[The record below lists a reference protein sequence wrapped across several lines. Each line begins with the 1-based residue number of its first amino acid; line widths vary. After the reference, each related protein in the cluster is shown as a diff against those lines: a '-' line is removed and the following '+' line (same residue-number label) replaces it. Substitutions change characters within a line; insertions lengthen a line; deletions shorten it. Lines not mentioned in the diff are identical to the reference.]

1 MKANSLN
8 LTTQNIPTLI
18 KQLAIPA
25 SVGMFFNT
33 MYNVVDTFYA
43 GLISTQAISAL
54 TLSFMIFF
62 LIIGFGYG
70 FSSAITALLGN
81 ALGKRKYKLASIY
94 AHKGLI
100 FVPIIGLGLSI
111 IGYFFA
117 PNLFILLG
125 AKEEYLQL
133 SLDYINPILFGAV
146 FFMFNFSLNSILVAT
161 GDTKTYRNSLIFGF
175 FANLIFNPL
184 FMYGFLFIPAMGIKG
199 IAFATVLIQVIN
211 MFYLF
216 YKVLQTKL
224 IHFEKLKYFIPN
236 IRIYK
241 QFLLQGIP
249 SSLNMLT
256 MAIGSL
262 ILTYFVSHYGV
273 FAVAGYGI
281 GYRVEQ
287 LMLLPALGLSTAVL
301 ALVSNNFGAKKY
313 DRVIETMKVSLK
325 YGFII
330 STVGIV
336 TLTLLGRFIISFFD
350 SNPIVVNFGV
360 EYLLIEIWIFYAYV
374 ILFVCVSTLQ
384 AIKQPKMLLYIGLYR
399 QIFAKLIISY
409 LIVKYFELDFIYLWF
424 GILFMI
430 YSAAIFAY
438 FYTNN
443 LLKKLINTSL

>member
-1 MKANSLN
+1 MRKNSQT
-8 LTTQNIPTLI
+8 LTTQSIPALI

-25 SVGMFFNT
+25 SIGMFFNT

-81 ALGKRKYKLASIY
+81 ALGKKRYKLASIY

-100 FVPIIGLGLSI
+100 FVPLIGLTLSI

-117 PNLFILLG
+117 PSLFMFLG
-125 AKEEYLQL
+125 AKDEYLQI
-133 SLDYINPILFGAV
+133 SLDYINPILFGAI
-146 FFMFNFSLNSILVAT
+146 FFMFNFSLNSILIAT

-175 FANLIFNPL
+175 FANLALNPL
-184 FMYGFLFIPAMGIKG
+184 FMYGFLFVPAMGIKG
-199 IAFATVLIQVIN
+199 IAFATVLIQIIN

-224 IHFEKLKYFIPN
+224 IHFDKLEYFIPN
-236 IRIYK
+236 LRIYK
-241 QFLLQGIP
+241 LFFTHGIP

-262 ILTYFVSHYGV
+262 ILTYFVSHYGIQ
-273 FAVAGYGI
+273 AVAGYGI

-313 DRVIETMKVSLK
+313 DRVIETLKVSLK

-330 STVGIV
+330 ATVGIIF
-336 TLTLLGRFIISFFD
+336 LTILGRLIISLFD
-350 SNPIVVNFGV
+350 SNPIVVDFGV
-360 EYLLIEIWIFYAYV
+360 SYLLIEIWIFYAYI
-374 ILFVCVSTLQ
+374 ILFVCISTLQ
-384 AIKQPKMLLYIGLYR
+384 AIKRPKMILYIGIYR
-399 QIFAKLIISY
+399 QIFAKLIIAY

-443 LLKKLINTSL
+443 LLKEILNKSL

>member
-1 MKANSLN
+1 MKNSSAN
-8 LTTQNIPTLI
+8 LTTQDIPSLI
-18 KQLAIPA
+18 KQLTIPA

-43 GLISTQAISAL
+43 GLISTQAIAAL
-54 TLSFMIFF
+54 SLSFMIFF

-81 ALGKRKYKLASIY
+81 AIGRKKYKLASIY

-100 FVPIIGLGLSI
+100 FVPLIGLVLSI
-111 IGYFFA
+111 VGYFTA
-117 PNLFILLG
+117 PWLFMLLG
-125 AKEEYLQL
+125 AKEEYLQI
-133 SLDYINPILFGAV
+133 SIDYINPILFGAV

-175 FANLIFNPL
+175 FANLALNPL
-184 FMYGFLFIPAMGIKG
+184 FMYGFLFIPAFGIKG
-199 IAFATVLIQVIN
+199 IAIATVVIQVIN
-211 MFYLF
+211 MFYML

-224 IHFEKLKYFIPN
+224 IHFEKLEYFIPN
-236 IRIYK
+236 IKVYK
-241 QFLLQGIP
+241 QFLIHGIP

-273 FAVAGYGI
+273 NAVAGYGI
-281 GYRVEQ
+281 GFRVEQ

-301 ALVSNNFGAKKY
+301 ALVSNNYGAKRY

-330 STVGIV
+330 STFGIII
-336 TLTLLGRFIISFFD
+336 LTLLGRFIISLFD
-350 SNPIVVNFGV
+350 SNPIVVNFGIS
-360 EYLLIEIWIFYAYV
+360 YLLIEIWIFYAYIV
-374 ILFVCVSTLQ
+374 LFVCVSTLQ
-384 AIKQPKMLLYIGLYR
+384 AIKKPKMIMYIGLYR
-399 QIFAKLIISY
+399 QIFAKIIISY
-409 LIVKYFELDFIYLWF
+409 LIVKYFELDYIYLWF

-443 LLKKLINTSL
+443 LLKKICKTSL

>member
-374 ILFVCVSTLQ
+374 ILFVCISTLQ

>member
-1 MKANSLN
+1 M
-8 LTTQNIPTLI
+8 
-18 KQLAIPA
+18 
-25 SVGMFFNT
+25 GMFFNT

-43 GLISTQAISAL
+43 GLISTEAISAL

-81 ALGKRKYKLASIY
+81 ALGKKRYKLASIY

-100 FVPIIGLGLSI
+100 FVPIIGFILSI
-111 IGYFFA
+111 IGYFVSPA
-117 PNLFILLG
+117 LFMLLG

-175 FANLIFNPL
+175 FANLALNPL
-184 FMYGFLFIPAMGIKG
+184 FMYGFLFIPVMGIKG
-199 IAFATVLIQVIN
+199 IAFATVLIQIIN

-224 IHFEKLKYFIPN
+224 IHFEKLEYFIPN
-236 IRIYK
+236 LRIYK
-241 QFLLQGIP
+241 QFVIQGIP

-256 MAIGSL
+256 MAVGSL
-262 ILTYFVSHYGV
+262 ILTYFVSHYGMY
-273 FAVAGYGI
+273 AVAGYGI

-301 ALVSNNFGAKKY
+301 ALVSNNYGAKKY
-313 DRVIETMKVSLK
+313 DRVIETLKVSIK

-330 STVGIV
+330 STIGIIS
-336 TLTLLGRFIISFFD
+336 LTLLGRFIISFFD
-350 SNPIVVNFGV
+350 SNPIVVDFGV
-360 EYLLIEIWIFYAYV
+360 SYLLIEIWIFYAYV

-384 AIKQPKMLLYIGLYR
+384 AIKRPKMLLYIGLYR
-399 QIFAKLIISY
+399 QIFAKLIIAY
-409 LIVKYFELDFIYLWF
+409 FIVKYFELDFIYLWF

-430 YSAAIFAY
+430 YSAAIFTY
-438 FYTNN
+438 FYTNR
-443 LLKKLINTSL
+443 LLKEILNKSL

>member
-1 MKANSLN
+1 MKTNSLN

-81 ALGKRKYKLASIY
+81 ALGKKRYILASIY

-100 FVPIIGLGLSI
+100 FVPLIGLGLSI

-117 PNLFILLG
+117 PNLFMLLG
-125 AKEEYLQL
+125 ASEEYLQL
-133 SLDYINPILFGAV
+133 SLDYINPILFGAI

-175 FANLIFNPL
+175 FANLILNPL

-199 IAFATVLIQVIN
+199 IAFATVLIQIIN
-211 MFYLF
+211 MFYLL

-224 IHFEKLKYFIPN
+224 IHFEKLEYFIPN
-236 IRIYK
+236 IRVYK
-241 QFLLQGIP
+241 QFLIQGIP

-301 ALVSNNFGAKKY
+301 ALVSNNFGAKRY
-313 DRVIETMKVSLK
+313 DRVIETMRVSLK

-330 STVGIV
+330 STVGII

-374 ILFVCVSTLQ
+374 VLFVCISTLQ

-438 FYTNN
+438 FYTNS
-443 LLKKLINTSL
+443 LLKKICNKSL

>member
-1 MKANSLN
+1 MKTSSAN
-8 LTTQNIPTLI
+8 LTTQDIPSLI
-18 KQLAIPA
+18 KQLTIPA

-43 GLISTQAISAL
+43 GLISTQAIAAL
-54 TLSFMIFF
+54 SLSFMIFF

-81 ALGKRKYKLASIY
+81 AIGRKKYKLASIY

-100 FVPIIGLGLSI
+100 FVPLIGLVLSI
-111 IGYFFA
+111 VGYFTA
-117 PNLFILLG
+117 PWLFMLLG
-125 AKEEYLQL
+125 AKEEYLQI
-133 SLDYINPILFGAV
+133 SIDYINPILFGAV

-175 FANLIFNPL
+175 FANLALNPL
-184 FMYGFLFIPAMGIKG
+184 FMYGFLFIPAFGIKG
-199 IAFATVLIQVIN
+199 IAIATVVIQVIN
-211 MFYLF
+211 MFYML

-224 IHFEKLKYFIPN
+224 IHFEKLEYFIPN
-236 IRIYK
+236 IKVYK
-241 QFLLQGIP
+241 QFLIHGIP

-273 FAVAGYGI
+273 NAVAGYGI
-281 GYRVEQ
+281 GFRVEQ

-301 ALVSNNFGAKKY
+301 ALVSNNYGAKRY

-330 STVGIV
+330 STFGIII
-336 TLTLLGRFIISFFD
+336 LTLLGKVIISLFD
-350 SNPIVVNFGV
+350 SNPIVVNFGIS
-360 EYLLIEIWIFYAYV
+360 YLLIEIWIFYAYIV
-374 ILFVCVSTLQ
+374 LFVCVSTLQ
-384 AIKQPKMLLYIGLYR
+384 AIKKPKMIMYIGLYR
-399 QIFAKLIISY
+399 QIFAKIIISY
-409 LIVKYFELDFIYLWF
+409 LIVKYFELDYIYLWF

-443 LLKKLINTSL
+443 LLKKICKTSL

>member
-1 MKANSLN
+1 
-8 LTTQNIPTLI
+8 
-18 KQLAIPA
+18 
-25 SVGMFFNT
+25 

-81 ALGKRKYKLASIY
+81 ALGKRRYKLASIY
-94 AHKGLI
+94 AHKGLV
-100 FVPIIGLGLSI
+100 FVPLIGLTLSI
-111 IGYFFA
+111 FGYFFA
-117 PNLFILLG
+117 PSLFILLG
-125 AKEEYLQL
+125 AKEEYLQI
-133 SLDYINPILFGAV
+133 SIDYINPILFGAV

-175 FANLIFNPL
+175 FANLVFNPL

-199 IAFATVLIQVIN
+199 IAIATVLIQVIN

-224 IHFEKLKYFIPN
+224 INLEKYEYFLPN
-236 IRIYK
+236 KRIYA
-241 QFLLQGIP
+241 QFLIQGIP

-256 MAIGSL
+256 MAVGSL
-262 ILTYFVSHYGV
+262 ILTYFVSHYGMY
-273 FAVAGYGI
+273 AVAGFGI

-287 LMLLPALGLSTAVL
+287 IMLLPALGLSTAVL
-301 ALVSNNFGAKKY
+301 SLVSNNYGAKNY
-313 DRVIETMKVSLK
+313 DRVIQTVKISIK

-330 STVGIV
+330 STIGIII
-336 TLTLLGRFIISFFD
+336 LTIFGKFIISLFD
-350 SNPIVVNFGV
+350 SNPIVVDFGID
-360 EYLLIEIWIFYAYV
+360 YLLIEIWIFYAYV
-374 ILFVCVSTLQ
+374 ILFICVSTLQ
-384 AIKQPKMLLYIGLYR
+384 AIKQPKMIMYIGIYR
-399 QIFAKLIISY
+399 QIVAKLIISY

-438 FYTNN
+438 FFTNR
-443 LLKKLINTSL
+443 LLKFLTNESL

>member
-1 MKANSLN
+1 LKTNRKN
-8 LTTQNIPTLI
+8 LTTQNIPSLI

-25 SVGMFFNT
+25 STGMFFNT

-81 ALGKRKYKLASIY
+81 ALGKKRYKLASIY
-94 AHKGLI
+94 AHKGLL
-100 FVPIIGLGLSI
+100 FVPMIGLILGIS
-111 IGYFFA
+111 GYFFA
-117 PNLFILLG
+117 PFLFIFLG
-125 AKEEYLQL
+125 AKEEYLQI
-133 SLDYINPILFGAV
+133 SINYINPILFGAI
-146 FFMFNFSLNSILVAT
+146 FFMFNFALNSILVAT

-175 FANLIFNPL
+175 FANLVLNPL
-184 FMYGFLFIPAMGIKG
+184 FMYGFLFIPSMGIKG
-199 IAFATVLIQVIN
+199 IAIATVLIQIIN

-224 IHFEKLKYFIPN
+224 INLEKLEYFIPN
-236 IRIYK
+236 VRVYK
-241 QFLLQGIP
+241 QFLTQGIP

-262 ILTYFVSHYGV
+262 ILTYFVSHYGM

-301 ALVSNNFGAKKY
+301 ALVSNNYGAKKY
-313 DRVIETMKVSLK
+313 DRVIETLEVSIK

-330 STVGIV
+330 STIGILI
-336 TLTLLGRFIISFFD
+336 LTIFGKVIISLFD
-350 SNPIVVNFGV
+350 SNPVVVNFGIS
-360 EYLLIEIWIFYAYV
+360 YLLVEIWIFYAYV
-374 ILFVCVSTLQ
+374 VLFVCVSTLQ
-384 AIKQPKMLLYIGLYR
+384 AIKKPKMVLYIGLYR
-399 QIFAKLIISY
+399 QIFAKIVIAY

-424 GILFMI
+424 GILFMV

-443 LLKKLINTSL
+443 LLKRICNISL

>member
-1 MKANSLN
+1 LKTSSAN
-8 LTTQNIPTLI
+8 LTTQDIPSLI
-18 KQLAIPA
+18 KQLTIPA

-43 GLISTQAISAL
+43 GLISTQAIAAL
-54 TLSFMIFF
+54 SLSFMIFF

-81 ALGKRKYKLASIY
+81 ALGRKRYKLASIY

-100 FVPIIGLGLSI
+100 FVPLIGLVLSI
-111 IGYFFA
+111 VGYFTA
-117 PNLFILLG
+117 PWLFMLLG
-125 AKEEYLQL
+125 AKEEYLQI
-133 SLDYINPILFGAV
+133 SIDYINPILFGAV

-175 FANLIFNPL
+175 FANLALNPL
-184 FMYGFLFIPAMGIKG
+184 FMYGFLFIPAFGIKG
-199 IAFATVLIQVIN
+199 IAIATVLIQIIN
-211 MFYLF
+211 MFYML

-224 IHFEKLKYFIPN
+224 IHFEKLEYFIPN
-236 IRIYK
+236 IKVYK
-241 QFLLQGIP
+241 QFLAHGIP

-262 ILTYFVSHYGV
+262 ILTYFVSHYGM
-273 FAVAGYGI
+273 FAVAGFGI

-313 DRVIETMKVSLK
+313 DRVVEIFTTALK

-330 STVGIV
+330 STVGII
-336 TLTLLGRFIISFFD
+336 TLTLLGRFIISLFD
-350 SNPIVVNFGV
+350 SNPVVVDFGV
-360 EYLLIEIWIFYAYV
+360 DFLLIEIWIFYAYV
-374 ILFVCVSTLQ
+374 VLFICVSTLQ
-384 AIKQPKMLLYIGLYR
+384 AIKQPKMILYIGLYR
-399 QIFAKLIISY
+399 QIFAKLIIAY

-424 GILFMI
+424 GVLFMI

-438 FYTNN
+438 FYTSR
-443 LLKKLINTSL
+443 LLKRVL

>member
-1 MKANSLN
+1 M
-8 LTTQNIPTLI
+8 T
-18 KQLAIPA
+18 IPA

-43 GLISTQAISAL
+43 GLISTQAIAAL
-54 TLSFMIFF
+54 SLSFMIFF

-81 ALGKRKYKLASIY
+81 ALGREKYKLASIY

-100 FVPIIGLGLSI
+100 FVPLIGLGLSI
-111 IGYFFA
+111 IGYFTA
-117 PNLFILLG
+117 PWLFTLLG
-125 AKEEYLQL
+125 AKEEYLQI
-133 SLDYINPILFGAV
+133 SIDYINPILFGAV
-146 FFMFNFSLNSILVAT
+146 FFMFNFSLNSVLVAT

-175 FANLIFNPL
+175 FANLALNPL
-184 FMYGFLFIPAMGIKG
+184 FMYGFLFIPAFGIKG
-199 IAFATVLIQVIN
+199 IAIATVLIQIIN

-224 IHFEKLKYFIPN
+224 INLEKLEYFIPN
-236 IRIYK
+236 VRVYK
-241 QFLLQGIP
+241 QFLTQGIP

-262 ILTYFVSHYGV
+262 ILTYFVSHYGM
-273 FAVAGYGI
+273 FAVAGFGI

-301 ALVSNNFGAKKY
+301 ALVSNNFGAKRY
-313 DRVIETMKVSLK
+313 DRVIEIFTTALK

-336 TLTLLGRFIISFFD
+336 TLTILGRFIISLFD
-350 SNPIVVNFGV
+350 ENPVVVDFGV
-360 EYLLIEIWIFYAYV
+360 DFLLIEIWIFYAYV
-374 ILFVCVSTLQ
+374 VLFICVSTLQ
-384 AIKQPKMLLYIGLYR
+384 AIKQPQMILYIGLYR
-399 QIFAKLIISY
+399 QIFAKLIIAY

-424 GILFMI
+424 GVLFMI
-430 YSAAIFAY
+430 YSAAIFAF
-438 FYTNN
+438 FYINR
-443 LLKKLINTSL
+443 LLKNLISKN